1 MLFLNIRR
9 STIRLVAVIIALVGM
24 TGQANA
30 LTCSE
35 VRQLTM
41 LYFKMHFSHSKF
53 DDEIS
58 RRTLEN
64 FVEDWDP
71 SKMYFYE
78 SDIAEF
84 RKAYSSKIDDLI
96 YGNMDCSVIN
106 EIMNRYTKR
115 FEERQSYA
123 IKLVDTK
130 HDFTIDE
137 YMNVDR
143 DTMGYAKN
151 QKEIE
156 ERWRQRVK
164 FQLLTLKTSLDNDL
178 KKAQSKLKK
187 RYNLSKKRQS
197 ELTKD
202 KVFGVFLNS
211 FSRALDPHSTY
222 LPADELEDFRIR
234 TRLSLEG
241 IGATLRSEDG
251 FTIVVSLVKGGA
263 AHSGGLLKVND
274 KIVAVAQGD
283 GDPVDVIDMDLQEVV
298 KKIRGARGTVV
309 KLTVIRENSKK
320 SKKLVVP
327 IVREKIQLV
336 EQQAS
341 SKVVEVELPSK
352 KGKSK
357 LKKIG
362 VLTLPS
368 FYIDFEGRQKR
379 LSNFRSS
386 SNDTMREIRKL
397 QKQKIDALVVD
408 LRNNGGGSLDE
419 SVKMAGLFFDKGPV
433 VQIKAQNGD
442 TESLNDEDGKTFYDG
457 PLLVMINRH
466 SASASE
472 IFAGAIQDYGRG
484 IIVGDSHTYGK
495 GTVQHL
501 NDIAPHLGAVKVTVN
516 QFYRASG
523 LSTQLNGVDADIVLP
538 SLVDRLEIGE
548 KYYDYALPFEKIKA
562 DKHQEFGAV
571 KPYIKE
577 LASRSELRRKK
588 DENFS
593 EIEKEIK
600 DFEKNKA
607 ERMRVSL
614 KLNKDGE
621 DDEDEEKAAQDSAD
635 GEDGSIK
642 LSDDIYLQETVRIA
656 AEYAALKN
664 GQKLT
669 SAPSIPEL
677 KKAKKA
683 KAVAEKEKVKE
694 TKERVKVNK

>member
-1 MLFLNIRR
+1 MLFLDIRR
-9 STIRLVAVIIALVGM
+9 LMVKLVLLIMSVGAM
-24 TGQANA
+24 AGQASA

-64 FVEDWDP
+64 FIEDWDP

-78 SDIAEF
+78 SDVAEF

-115 FEERQSYA
+115 FDERQSYA
-123 IKLVDTK
+123 IELVDSK
-130 HDFTIDE
+130 HDFSIDE

-143 DTMGYAKN
+143 DTMGYAKD
-151 QKEIE
+151 QKEVE

-178 KKAQSKLKK
+178 KKAQTKLKK
-187 RYNLSKKRQS
+187 RYELTKKRQS

-263 AHSGGLLKVND
+263 AHNGGLLKVND
-274 KIVAVAQGD
+274 KIVAVAQSD
-283 GDPVDVIDMDLQEVV
+283 GEPVDVIDMDLQEVV
-298 KKIRGARGTVV
+298 KKIRGAGGTTV

-320 SKKLVVP
+320 SKKLVIP

-341 SKVVEVELPSK
+341 SKVIEVDLPTT

-357 LKKIG
+357 IKKIG

-379 LSNFRSS
+379 ISNFRSS
-386 SNDTMREIRKL
+386 SNDTIREIQKL

-442 TESLNDEDGKTFYDG
+442 TESLTDDDGKTYYDG

-523 LSTQLNGVDADIVLP
+523 LSTQLKGVDADIVLP

-548 KYYDYALPFEKIKA
+548 KYYDYALPFEKIKE
-562 DKHQEFGAV
+562 DKHQDFGAV
-571 KPYIKE
+571 KSYVGE
-577 LASRSELRRKK
+577 LAKRSELRRQK
-588 DENFS
+588 DEKFT

-614 KLNKDGE
+614 KFEKDGE
-621 DDEDEEKAAQDSAD
+621 DGDNSEDKGENVLEGDEAV
-635 GEDGSIK
+635 K
-642 LSDDIYLQETVRIA
+642 LSDDIYLQETLRIA
-656 AEYAALKN
+656 AEYSALSE
-664 GQKLT
+664 GQKL
-669 SAPSIPEL
+669 SADPSIPEL
-677 KKAKKA
+677 LKAKKA
-683 KAVAEKEKVKE
+683 KAVAEKEKVKK
-694 TKERVKVNK
+694 TKETVKAD